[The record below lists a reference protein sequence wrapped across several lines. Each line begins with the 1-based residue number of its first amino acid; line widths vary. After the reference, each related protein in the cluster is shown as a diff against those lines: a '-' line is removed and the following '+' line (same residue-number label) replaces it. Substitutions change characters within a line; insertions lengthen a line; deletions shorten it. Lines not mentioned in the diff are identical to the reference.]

1 MATDI
6 GPKIGIDGEAEFR
19 KQLSNI
25 NQQMKTLGSEM
36 KAVTSAFDE
45 NDKSQESLAAQA
57 DVLTRQIETQEQKI
71 AQLQKGLEASA
82 DKYGENDTKTL
93 KWAQA
98 VNNATADL
106 NKLNGQLSKVQSEL
120 DGTADASDD
129 LADGMEDAGDAAENS
144 GGKFSVATVAIG
156 NLAANAISAAVSAI
170 GNLISSLVNLD
181 ETTEE
186 YRIAQGRLNTAYE
199 ASGLGAEAAEKA
211 YRGFYG
217 ILGDTDTAT
226 EASQLL
232 AQLARNEEEVATWTD
247 IAAGVSGT
255 FGDSLPI
262 ESLIEASNETAKV
275 GEVAGTLADALNW
288 VGISEDEFN
297 QKLAEC
303 TDESERND
311 LIMNTLAGTYE
322 DASKAFYENNDALV
336 EARDRQAS
344 LDDTMAGLGETI
356 GDIKNRVL
364 SDLLPSIGQLADAFG
379 GILKGA
385 PGAQQAMQQAIGGLI
400 TTVVSQL
407 PGFINAGAQIIVSLA
422 TAIIQNIPQLLTAA
436 GQIISNLVVMLKNN
450 LPQILDAGM
459 QMLQQLADGI
469 LQGLPQ
475 MIERLP
481 ELIDGILAF
490 FEENFPA
497 ILEQGVEITK
507 ELAAG
512 IIQAVPDLVAQLP
525 DIITS
530 IIDFLAENL
539 PQIINSG
546 IELTISLAS
555 GIIQAIPEI
564 VKRLPEIIAAIASGL
579 INVAGSLLETGA
591 QLLTEVWNGIS
602 GWIGNLTENMGEVID
617 GIKTG
622 LTNGISK
629 VADVGRDIIEGLWN
643 GISDMTSW
651 IGDKIKGFGES
662 VLGGIKSFF
671 GIASPSRVMRD
682 QVGVMLARG
691 MADGMENGAKYVQAA
706 ASGIGTSIENEMAR
720 TNAQIGVG
728 LAEDMQRY
736 GYNMQQ
742 SLPTLDSTMS
752 GLLSG
757 VVNGIGTAMAGNTA
771 AQPATI
777 VFQVNGADLVRA
789 ILPDLRFVERS
800 NPIVVSG
807 V

>member
-1 MATDI
+1 
-6 GPKIGIDGEAEFR
+6 
-19 KQLSNI
+19 
-25 NQQMKTLGSEM
+25 MKTLGSEM

-379 GILKGA
+379 GILTGA

-400 TTVVSQL
+400 STVVSQL

>member
-1 MATDI
+1 MFSYFYTV
-6 GPKIGIDGEAEFR
+6 GGRGH
-19 KQLSNI
+19 
-25 NQQMKTLGSEM
+25 
-36 KAVTSAFDE
+36 
-45 NDKSQESLAAQA
+45 
-57 DVLTRQIETQEQKI
+57 
-71 AQLQKGLEASA
+71 
-82 DKYGENDTKTL
+82 DT
-93 KWAQA
+93 
-98 VNNATADL
+98 
-106 NKLNGQLSKVQSEL
+106 
-120 DGTADASDD
+120 
-129 LADGMEDAGDAAENS
+129 
-144 GGKFSVATVAIG
+144 
-156 NLAANAISAAVSAI
+156 
-170 GNLISSLVNLD
+170 
-181 ETTEE
+181 
-186 YRIAQGRLNTAYE
+186 
-199 ASGLGAEAAEKA
+199 
-211 YRGFYG
+211 
-217 ILGDTDTAT
+217 
-226 EASQLL
+226 
-232 AQLARNEEEVATWTD
+232 
-247 IAAGVSGT
+247 AGVSGT

-379 GILKGA
+379 GILTGA

-400 TTVVSQL
+400 STVVSQL

>member
-1 MATDI
+1 
-6 GPKIGIDGEAEFR
+6 
-19 KQLSNI
+19 
-25 NQQMKTLGSEM
+25 M

-57 DVLTRQIETQEQKI
+57 DVLTRQIETQEKKI

-106 NKLNGQLSKVQSEL
+106 NKLNRQLSKVQSEL
-120 DGTADASDD
+120 DGTADASDG
-129 LADGMEDAGDAAENS
+129 LADGMEDAGDAAKSS
-144 GGKFSVATVAIG
+144 GGKFSAATVAIG

-170 GNLISSLVNLD
+170 GDLISALVNLD

-275 GEVAGTLADALNW
+275 GEVTGTLADALNW

-336 EARDRQAS
+336 ESRDRQAS
-344 LDDTMAGLGETI
+344 LDDTMADLGETI

-364 SDLLPSIGQLADAFG
+364 SDLLPPIGQLAHAFG
-379 GILKGA
+379 GILTGA

-400 TTVVSQL
+400 STVVSQL

-490 FEENFPA
+490 FEENYPA
-497 ILEQGVEITK
+497 LLEQGVEITK
-507 ELAAG
+507 ELATG

-530 IIDFLAENL
+530 ITDFLAENL

-579 INVAGSLLETGA
+579 INVAGSLLDTGA

-643 GISDMTSW
+643 GISDMASW
-651 IGDKIKGFGES
+651 IGDKIKGFGEG
-662 VLGGIKSFF
+662 VLSGIKDFF
-671 GIASPSRVMRD
+671 GISSPSKVMRD

-691 MADGMENGAKYVQAA
+691 MADGMEEGAKYVQAA

>member
-1 MATDI
+1 
-6 GPKIGIDGEAEFR
+6 
-19 KQLSNI
+19 
-25 NQQMKTLGSEM
+25 M
-36 KAVTSAFDE
+36 KAVTSAFDA
-45 NDKSQESLAAQA
+45 NDNSQEALAAQA
-57 DVLTRQIETQEQKI
+57 GVLTRQIEAQEQKLS
-71 AQLQKGLEASA
+71 QLQKGLDAAS
-82 DKYGENDTKTL
+82 KKFGENDTKTL

-120 DGTADASDD
+120 DGTADASDG
-129 LADGMEDAGDAAENS
+129 LADGMEDAGDAAESS
-144 GGKFSVATVAIG
+144 GGKFSAATVAIG

-170 GNLISSLVNLD
+170 GDLISSLVNLD

-199 ASGLGAEAAEKA
+199 ASGLGAETAEKA

-275 GEVAGTLADALNW
+275 GEVTGTLADALKW

-297 QKLAEC
+297 KKLSEC

-379 GILKGA
+379 GILTGA

-450 LPQILDAGM
+450 LPQIWDAGM

-497 ILEQGVEITK
+497 LLEQGVEITK

-530 IIDFLAENL
+530 ITDFLAENL

-564 VKRLPEIIAAIASGL
+564 VKRLPEIITAIASGL
-579 INVAGSLLETGA
+579 INVAGGLLETGA

-643 GISDMTSW
+643 GISDMASW
-651 IGDKIKGFGES
+651 IGDKIKGFGEG
-662 VLGGIKSFF
+662 VLSGIKDFF
-671 GIASPSRVMRD
+671 GISSPSKVMRD

-691 MADGMENGAKYVQAA
+691 MADGMEEGAKYVQAA

-757 VVNGIGTAMAGNTA
+757 VVNGIGTAMAGNTT